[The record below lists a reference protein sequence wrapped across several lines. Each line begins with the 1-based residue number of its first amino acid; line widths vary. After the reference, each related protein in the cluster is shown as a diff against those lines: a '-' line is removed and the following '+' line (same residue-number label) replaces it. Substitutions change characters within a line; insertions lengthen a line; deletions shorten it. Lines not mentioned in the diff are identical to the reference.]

1 MKELD
6 VLLVRYLDQV
16 LSAAGAAETRDF
28 DRFLE
33 LPDPELARYLL
44 AGERPA
50 DPEFAAIAAAARR
63 TRP

>member
-6 VLLVRYLDQV
+6 VLLLRYLDQV
-16 LSAAGAAETRDF
+16 LVTVGPAETSHF
-28 DRFLE
+28 DRFLD

-50 DPEFAAIAAAARR
+50 DPDFAAIAAAARR